1 MKVHYTSRTANIWG
15 LTEVPNCLPSCLSAI
30 KTSIPFLLH
39 FHIYTLD
46 EVKRELGNLLCLNV
60 SNGPQHRS
68 MCSWDPYE
76 KYVCVYNGMA
86 HLQPVTGGRASGTH
100 LLSLAAAPNE
110 MFAADT
116 LPFPPKQGRIVDLWY
131 EKANCVGFYLVLCKL
146 KSQMHLVFTHLFI
159 YLFEKKKIE
168 ILMLASS
175 QIFICSVSVSWP
187 SSGLHTKVLTKLRS
201 HYKLTHC
208 VFHKSFWMW
217 LKM

>member
-159 YLFEKKKIE
+159 YLFEKKKNRNTHACI
-168 ILMLASS
+168 ITNFYL
-175 QIFICSVSVSWP
+175 QCF
-187 SSGLHTKVLTKLRS
+187 GQLTFLRF
-201 HYKLTHC
+201 T
-208 VFHKSFWMW
+208 HKSINQAEKS
-217 LKM
+217 LQTDSLCVS